1 MQTRVE
7 KSLTLIKS
15 ENFGNV
21 RCDFYQSEDEFFMT
35 REQIGRALE
44 YSEPRIAIMKIH
56 ERHKERLDKFS
67 VVTKVTTT
75 DGKSYDTYLYTAK
88 GVYEICRWSQQPNAN
103 EFYDWVYEMLEGLRT
118 GKFTL
123 TRFNI
128 PKTYPEA
135 LRLAADLAEENERLK
150 PKAEAHDVFLMGVNS
165 QAMDKVSKSLNGIG
179 RNKLFAFLRANK
191 ILRYDNTPYQKYID
205 AGYFKIRQTSTTRG
219 DKVFNVSQTLVTA
232 KGHDFIYR
240 LLKQVGIENVKQTKL
255 KEIKEGRFLIQAI
268 NGF

>member
-1 MQTRVE
+1 MNQLQQVFDYQGKEVRTIIKNDEPWFVAKDVCKVLEINKYRDAVSRLDSDERVSVLVDTPGGPQE
-7 KSLTLIKS
+7 
-15 ENFGNV
+15 
-21 RCDFYQSEDEFFMT
+21 M
-35 REQIGRALE
+35 
-44 YSEPRIAIMKIH
+44 IAINEPGLYELIMTSRKPEAKKFKRWVKH
-56 ERHKERLDKFS
+56 EVLPSIRK
-67 VVTKVTTT
+67 T
-75 DGKSYDTYLYTAK
+75 GSYSIGQY
-88 GVYEICRWSQQPNAN
+88 Q
-103 EFYDWVYEMLEGLRT
+103 
-118 GKFTL
+118 
-123 TRFNI
+123 I

-135 LRLAADLAEENERLK
+135 LRLAADLAEENERLR

-179 RNKLFAFLRANK
+179 RNKLFAFLKANK

-240 LLKQVGIENVKQTKL
+240 LLKQVGIENVKRAKL
-255 KEIKEGRFLIQAI
+255 KEIKEGQFLVQAI